1 MSEASHAASSP
12 PGPGHSPGADR
23 EVAVIFGTR
32 PEVIKLAPVVRALD
46 AAPGLRPVTIWSGQH
61 TDLARTMLDHF
72 GITSDHALDVMTPG
86 QSPAQVLGRVIDAV
100 TPVLAATRPAMVLV
114 QGDTTTTLAGA
125 LAASYLRI
133 PVGHVEAGLRT
144 RNLFSPFPEE
154 MQRRMVTRI
163 SSLHLASTERNVTVL
178 RDEGVDPATIHLTG
192 NPVIDALLWTRD
204 HTRPSEDARALLAAT
219 EGTRRIV
226 LTTHRRESFGGPLE
240 ANLRVLAEF
249 VDAHDDVSLVFP
261 VHPNPAVRAA
271 AQSIFGA
278 GDRVHLTDPMAYPDF
293 VALLD
298 AAWLVVSDSGG
309 VQEEVP
315 SLGKPLL
322 VLRETTERPEAVEA
336 GLARLVGNDP
346 EGLRRELREAHAGSD
361 WADAVCATSNPFG
374 EGHAAERIVAAV
386 ARTLGDPAPR

>member
-1 MSEASHAASSP
+1 MSAAR
-12 PGPGHSPGADR
+12 GPSGATDDGAR
-23 EVAVIFGTR
+23 AVAVIFGTR
-32 PEVIKLAPVVRALD
+32 PEVIKLAPVVRALE

-61 TDLARTMLDHF
+61 QDLARTMLDHF
-72 GITSDHALDVMTPG
+72 GLASDHALEVMTPG
-86 QSPAQVLGRVIDAV
+86 QTPASVLGRVIDAV
-100 TPVLAATRPAMVLV
+100 TPVLEAERPAMVLV

-144 RNLFSPFPEE
+144 ADLFSPFPEE
-154 MQRRMVTRI
+154 MQRRMVTRVA
-163 SSLHLASTERNVTVL
+163 SLHLASTERNVRVL
-178 RDEGVDPATIHLTG
+178 RDEGVDPSTIHLTG

-204 HTRPSEDARALLAAT
+204 HAHPSEATRALLTAT

-240 ANLRVLAEF
+240 ANLRVLAGF
-249 VDAHDDVSLVFP
+249 VSEHDDVSLVFP
-261 VHPNPAVRAA
+261 VHPNPAVRRAA
-271 AQSIFGA
+271 ESIFGA
-278 GDRVHLTDPMAYPDF
+278 GGRVHLTEPMNYPDF

-346 EGLRRELREAHAGSD
+346 EGLTRELREAHAGSA
-361 WADAVCATSNPFG
+361 WADAVKATSNPFG
-374 EGHAAERIVAAV
+374 DGRAAERIVTAV
-386 ARTLGDPAPR
+386 EGALG